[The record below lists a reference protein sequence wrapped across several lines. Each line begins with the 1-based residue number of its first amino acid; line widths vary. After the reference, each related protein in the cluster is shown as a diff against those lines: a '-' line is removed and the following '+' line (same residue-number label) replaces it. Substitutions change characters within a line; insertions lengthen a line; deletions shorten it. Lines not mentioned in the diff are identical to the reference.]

1 MNMSTAAIA
10 MPTTEMSPQL
20 KARTAGALYLI
31 VIVGGIFSELIV
43 RGRLIVT
50 GDAAATAHNIM
61 AHEFLYRCGFSV
73 ELFYLLCNMPLILL
87 LYDLFKVVNR
97 TVALLDALFGMI
109 CTAIEAISLLGHYA
123 PLILLKNDHYLSAFT
138 PEQLQAAS
146 YISIQ
151 LFEYGFAICLA
162 FFAFSCF
169 AMGYLIFKSCLLPRI
184 IGVLLAI
191 EGVFYFLNSYSMFL
205 APKFAP
211 RIFRFLAASAIAE
224 ISLCLWLLVMGVN
237 VQRWKE
243 LAGMARFAA
252 S

>member
-1 MNMSTAAIA
+1 MSTTA
-10 MPTTEMSPQL
+10 MVRPTPEVSLQA
-20 KARTAGALYLI
+20 KARIAGGLYLI
-31 VIVGGIFSELIV
+31 VILGGIFAELFV

-97 TVALLDALFGMI
+97 TVALLDAFFSMI

-123 PLILLKNDHYLSAFT
+123 PLILLSNDRYLSAFT

-146 YISIQ
+146 YVSIQ

-169 AMGYLIFKSCLLPRI
+169 AMGYLIFKSRLLPRI
-184 IGVLLAI
+184 IGLLLVI
-191 EGVFYFLNSYSMFL
+191 EGGLYFLNSYSMFL
-205 APKFAP
+205 APKLTP
-211 RIFRFLAASAIAE
+211 RIFPFLAASAIAE

-237 VQRWKE
+237 VKRWKE
-243 LAGMARFAA
+243 LAAAA
-252 S
+252 SFAIG

>member
-1 MNMSTAAIA
+1 MSATA
-10 MPTTEMSPQL
+10 MVRPTPEVSLQA
-20 KARTAGALYLI
+20 KARIAGGLYLI
-31 VIVGGIFSELIV
+31 VIIGGIFAELFV

-73 ELFYLLCNMPLILL
+73 ELFYLLCNMPLILF

-97 TVALLDALFGMI
+97 TVALLDAFFSIL

-123 PLILLKNDHYLSAFT
+123 PLILLKNDHYLSAYT

-146 YISIQ
+146 YVSIL

-169 AMGYLIFKSCLLPRI
+169 AMGYLIYRSALVPRI
-184 IGVLLAI
+184 IGVLLVI
-191 EGVFYFLNSYSMFL
+191 EGGLYFLNSYSMFL
-205 APKFAP
+205 APQFTH
-211 RIFRFLAASAIAE
+211 RIFPFLAASAIAE
-224 ISLCLWLLVMGVN
+224 ISLCLWLLGMGVN
-237 VQRWKE
+237 VQRWKQ
-243 LAGMARFAA
+243 LAGATSFAIG
-252 S
+252 